1 MTSKHKREED
11 TLADELLTI
20 DEVAAELKLHPDT
33 IRRYIRQ
40 NKLRSTRVG
49 GTAIRV
55 RRSELERFIR
65 EGEEP
70 SDEDN

>member
-1 MTSKHKREED
+1 MTSKKDGE

-40 NKLRSTRVG
+40 NKLRVTRLG
-49 GTAIRV
+49 GTAVRI
-55 RRSELERFIR
+55 RRSELERFIH

-70 SDEDN
+70 DDKEN

>member
-1 MTSKHKREED
+1 MTSKKDGE

-40 NKLRSTRVG
+40 NKLRVTRLG
-49 GTAIRV
+49 GTAVRI
-55 RRSELERFIR
+55 RRSELERFIH

-70 SDEDN
+70 DDKEI